1 MTSSRIRWV
10 RFAAIGAAGAL
21 LFAACGGD
29 EDTPDTAAGNKTT
42 QSTEPVTLKVN
53 FWGDFG
59 LKELKPKYE
68 AAHPNVTLVLNAGDY
83 NKQHQDLQKFLV
95 AGSGAPDVA
104 AIDEGFIVQ
113 FREQADKFVNLL
125 DAPYNGASRQ
135 NDFLKWKWAQSLSA
149 DGKTQIGLGTDVG
162 GLAMCYRTDLFEK
175 AGLSTAPDQLSSEW
189 GASWDDFITVGQK
202 YMEKAEKGKFF
213 VDSAVNIM
221 NPVLGQQPVG
231 YFDTSETLQMD
242 GGPKVA
248 WDQSTKVIA
257 SGISAGLAAWSAEWN
272 AGFKNGKFATLAC
285 PAWMQGYIQGQ
296 APATKGKWAVADIP
310 GDGGNWGGSFWTIPK
325 QGKNVQAAWDFINWA
340 TAPEQALAIFQKVG
354 NLPAQPAIWKDQSFL
369 DFKSDFFSGQNTGVI
384 FAKTAEDLQPQYLGK
399 KSGVVRTAVEAE
411 LTKVQSGQQTAEKG
425 WENAVKAANKA
436 AAN

>member
-21 LFAACGGD
+21 LFAACGSD
-29 EDTPDTAAGNKTT
+29 ETTPAAGGETT
-42 QSTEPVTLKVN
+42 ASTEPVTLKIN

-59 LKELKPKYE
+59 FKQLKPIYE

-95 AGSGAPDVA
+95 AGSGAPDIA

-125 DAPYNGASRQ
+125 DAPYNAATRQ
-135 NDFLKWKWAQSLSA
+135 GDFLPWKWDQSLSG
-149 DGKTQIGLGTDVG
+149 DGKTQIGIGTDVG
-162 GLAMCYRTDLFEK
+162 GLAMCYRTDLFK
-175 AGLSTAPDQLSSEW
+175 AAGLPTAPDELSSQW
-189 GASWDDFITVGQK
+189 GASWDDFINVGKQ
-202 YMEKAEKGKFF
+202 YMAKAEKGKFF

-231 YFDTSETLQMD
+231 YFDKSETLQMD

-248 WDQSTKVIA
+248 WDQSTAVIA

-272 AGFKNGKFATLAC
+272 AAFKNGKFATLAC

-310 GDGGNWGGSFWTIPK
+310 GDGGNWGGSFLTIPK

-340 TAPEQALAIFQKVG
+340 TAPEQALTIFKNVG
-354 NLPAQPAIWKDQSFL
+354 NLPAQPAIFTDPAFTG
-369 DFKSDFFSGQNTGVI
+369 FKSAFFSNQPTGVI
-384 FAKTAEDLQPQYLGK
+384 FAKTAADLQPQYLGK

-411 LTKVQSGQQTAEKG
+411 LSKVQNGQESAADG
-425 WENAVKAANKA
+425 WTNAVKAAEKA

>member
-29 EDTPDTAAGNKTT
+29 DEPTT
-42 QSTEPVTLKVN
+42 TGSAPTSESKEPVTLKIN

-59 LKELKPKYE
+59 LKELKPIYE

-113 FREQADKFVNLL
+113 FREQADQFVNLL
-125 DAPYNGASRQ
+125 DAPYNAGSREG
-135 NDFLKWKWAQSLSA
+135 DFLPWKWQQSL
-149 DGKTQIGLGTDVG
+149 DKTGKIQIGLGTDVG

-175 AGLSTAPDQLSSEW
+175 AGLDTDPEKLGTQW
-189 GASWDDFITVGQK
+189 GNSWDDFINVGKQ
-202 YMEKAEKGKFF
+202 YMAKAEKGKFF

-231 YFDTSETLQMD
+231 YFDKNETLQME

-248 WDQSTKVIA
+248 WDTSTKVID
-257 SGISAGLAAWSAEWN
+257 SGISAGLAAFSAEWN

-296 APATKGKWAVADIP
+296 APATKGKWKIADIP
-310 GDGGNWGGSFWTIPK
+310 GEGGNWGGSFWTIPK
-325 QGKNVQAAWDFINWA
+325 QGKNVAAAYEFINWA
-340 TAPEQALAIFQKVG
+340 TAPEQALSIFKKVG
-354 NLPAQPAIWKDQSFL
+354 NLPAQPAIWKDQAFL
-369 DFKSDFFSGQNTGVI
+369 DYKSDFFSGQNTGVI
-384 FAKTAEDLQPQYLGK
+384 FAQTAQDLQPQYLGK

-411 LTKVQSGQQTAEKG
+411 LTKVQSGQQTAAEG
-425 WENAVKAANKA
+425 WTNAVKAAEKA